1 MAQTFRSILSAII
14 GSVITVFFAWLTLR
28 TQVIN
33 QKIDRNTFDKEKAEI
48 KKDIEKEEIIRKQE
62 DARLEKY
69 IDYEKVFSI
78 EERDKLEK
86 RYIQNIEDIKIYLRE
101 IKTDIRDLQIK
112 TNGIKPTSYTI
123 DQPLKLLF
131 LTDIQ
136 DTLIN

>member
-48 KKDIEKEEIIRKQE
+48 KKDIEREEIMRKQE

>member
-48 KKDIEKEEIIRKQE
+48 KKDIEKEEIMRKQE

>member
-112 TNGIKPTSYTI
+112 TNGVKPTSYTI

-136 DTLIN
+136 DTLIF

>member
-136 DTLIN
+136 DTLIF